1 MKKNRLRFIRCIWHD
16 KVDMLMWLVI
26 IGLFV
31 YSLIV
36 SPYEMSE
43 KFDIGDVSPFLFVII
58 FYVYYFMYRKFTFW
72 QDRIKMYEHLKD
84 IGEDADEIIKKEDY

>member
-16 KVDMLMWLVI
+16 GVDMLMWLVI
-26 IGLFV
+26 IGMFLYHIITGV
-31 YSLIV
+31 
-36 SPYEMSE
+36 
-43 KFDIGDVSPFLFVII
+43 DVSKFLFVLI

-72 QDRIKMYEHLKD
+72 QDRRKMYEHLKD